1 MENLLFMLKSHQ
13 CERHE
18 IQQKFSNLTNKDWDE
33 FVALSKSHKLSNL
46 LLGFLVRNDLI
57 DFVPSNQIK
66 ELREKNR
73 QNAIQNIYLLQE
85 AEIILKQFRVSDI
98 EVIGLK
104 GVYLLDNIYEDISM
118 RSMSDLDLM
127 LKKKDIPEAIE
138 IIKKLGY
145 KPSTYFDIRD
155 KNIDIK
161 HVPPMIKNNNLYL
174 EIHWTLLEENE
185 PFTIDI
191 DGLWARAVPAKIAG
205 VDAFALSLE
214 DLILHLCLHLTYQH
228 HLQNGLR
235 GLYDIALVLEQ
246 RQSEI
251 DWNVFVDRA
260 KEWHAERVVALTF
273 HLLED
278 LLEVEIPSYVYM
290 ELLQKPIPGEILDQS
305 KMIIMKKTNAMGSVT
320 PDQARF
326 SEDSGLWARVKL
338 VLSRIFLPKI
348 TIARLYAIKPDSIK
362 IYYYYLVRFY
372 ELMRQYFRST
382 WRILFKDETVVED
395 LAMTQSIVD
404 LREWLGRE
412 NYHANDVDQWKYFD
426 PTTPHISSLLEFSP
440 GWGYW
445 INAGVGSTWTVFYD
459 SP

>member
-1 MENLLFMLKSHQ
+1 MLHSHHF
-13 CERHE
+13 EPPE
-18 IQQKFSNLTNKDWDE
+18 IRQKFSNLTNENWNE
-33 FVALSKSHKLSNL
+33 FIALSKSHNLSNL
-46 LLGFLVRNDLI
+46 LMGFLVRNDLI

-85 AEIILKQFRVSDI
+85 AEIILKQFRVSAI

-127 LKKKDIPEAIE
+127 LKKEDIPEAIE
-138 IIKKLGY
+138 ILKKLGY
-145 KPSTYFDIRD
+145 KLSTYFDIRD

-185 PFTIDI
+185 PFAIDI

-228 HLQNGLR
+228 HLQNGLH

-251 DWNVFVDRA
+251 DWNAFVDRA

-278 LLEVEIPSYVYM
+278 LMGIKIPPYIYPH
-290 ELLQKPIPGEILDQS
+290 LLQKPVPQNILDQS
-305 KMIIMKKTNAMGSVT
+305 KMLIMDKTNAMWSVT

-326 SEDSGLWARVKL
+326 SSDSRLWARVKL
-338 VLSRIFLPKI
+338 VISRIFLPKI
-348 TIARLYAIKPDSIK
+348 TMARLYATKPDSLK

-382 WRILFKDETVVED
+382 WRILFKENAVVKGV
-395 LAMTQSIVD
+395 AWTQSVVD
-404 LREWLGRE
+404 LKQWLGGE
-412 NYHANDVDQWKYFD
+412 KTD
-426 PTTPHISSLLEFSP
+426 PFLSL
-440 GWGYW
+440 
-445 INAGVGSTWTVFYD
+445 
-459 SP
+459 

>member
-1 MENLLFMLKSHQ
+1 MDNLLYMLHSHHF
-13 CERHE
+13 EPPE
-18 IQQKFSNLTNKDWDE
+18 IRQKFSNLTNENWNE
-33 FVALSKSHKLSNL
+33 FIALSKSHKLSNL
-46 LLGFLVRNDLI
+46 LMGFLVRNDLI

-85 AEIILKQFRVSDI
+85 AEIILKQFRLFAI

-127 LKKKDIPEAIE
+127 LKKEDIPEAIE
-138 IIKKLGY
+138 ILKKLGY
-145 KPSTYFDIRD
+145 KLSTYFDIRD

-185 PFTIDI
+185 PFAIDI
-191 DGLWARAVPAKIAG
+191 DGLWARAVPARIAG

-228 HLQNGLR
+228 HLQNGLS

-251 DWNVFVDRA
+251 DWNAFVDRA

-278 LLEVEIPSYVYM
+278 LMEIKIPPYIYPH
-290 ELLQKPIPGEILDQS
+290 LLQKPVPQNILDQS
-305 KMIIMKKTNAMGSVT
+305 KMLIMDKTNAMWSVT
-320 PDQARF
+320 PDQAKF
-326 SEDSGLWARVKL
+326 SADSGLWARVRL

-348 TIARLYAIKPDSIK
+348 TIARLYATKPDSLK

-382 WRILFKDETVVED
+382 WRILFKENAVVKGV
-395 LAMTQSIVD
+395 AWTQSVVD
-404 LREWLGRE
+404 LKQWLGGE
-412 NYHANDVDQWKYFD
+412 KTNPFL
-426 PTTPHISSLLEFSP
+426 SL
-440 GWGYW
+440 
-445 INAGVGSTWTVFYD
+445 
-459 SP
+459 